1 MPTPHHTCRSR
12 KFKSST
18 SINCKYY
25 IITRLMYWTF
35 QYRYMTLLW
44 QVCWVFSRYVFLF
57 MLYYASKQSWGLEP
71 ETRTWVATKVAIWDL
86 RLACDLLVLTWDF
99 TWDLALKTWDL
110 LEIWLWV
117 TCDFTQV
124 LKLWCM
130 PIVWHCEWVSSF
142 LTAHQHIIGY
152 SVP

>member
-57 MLYYASKQSWGLEP
+57 MLYYASKQSWGLES
-71 ETRTWVATKVAIWDL
+71 ETRTWVATKVAILGLETCLRLACIDLRLYLRLGSKDLRPAWNLTLGDL
-86 RLACDLLVLTWDF
+86 RLA
-99 TWDLALKTWDL
+99 
-110 LEIWLWV
+110 
-117 TCDFTQV
+117 QV